1 MLLTLSILG
10 IFLSVILVYF
20 NARKFTTSI
29 YLGIFFFLISLYG
42 FIQNSILYSKSVF
55 LVALVFID
63 IGFLSYLTGPMLYW
77 YFRSTLT
84 DNSRLNKN
92 DLWHLL
98 PMLIFLFATLPHM
111 LTPWTYKMEIAT
123 KIVEDS
129 NFLGY
134 FNDVLLYQ
142 IFPKVAVFISRPLLI
157 LGYAFWSAVLFFN
170 YVKHKR
176 VSSVFADQKYMIKW
190 LTVLLGFIFI
200 SALSQLMLLT
210 KVFSLRETH
219 MFFTFNVLNV
229 LSGVGLA
236 GLLISPFFFPGI
248 LYGLPRPPEPEEA
261 PGNTDELN
269 EPLQEGTKKMSS
281 KFEAD
286 YLEFISKQTEKCI
299 IEYQPYLQQ
308 DLNLT
313 QLSMLVKIPVHH
325 LAYYFREVKKK
336 TFSDYR
342 NEWRVEHA
350 KNLIREG
357 KSNDL
362 TLEAIGILSGF
373 SSRNTFLNAFKKT
386 EGISPQ
392 AFLQKVKKKVN
403 KSAKV
408 APIL

>member
-1 MLLTLSILG
+1 MLTLSILG
-10 IFLSVILVYF
+10 IFLSVILVYY

-111 LTPWTYKMEIAT
+111 LTPWTYKLEIAT

-200 SALSQLMLLT
+200 SALSQLVLLT
-210 KVFSLRETH
+210 KVFSVGETH
-219 MFFTFNVLNV
+219 MFFTSNVLNV

-261 PGNTDELN
+261 PGNTDEVN

-325 LAYYFREVKKK
+325 LAYYFRVVKKQ

-373 SSRNTFLNAFKKT
+373 SSRNTFLNAFKKA

-392 AFLQKVKKKVN
+392 AFLLQVKKK
-403 KSAKV
+403 
-408 APIL
+408 